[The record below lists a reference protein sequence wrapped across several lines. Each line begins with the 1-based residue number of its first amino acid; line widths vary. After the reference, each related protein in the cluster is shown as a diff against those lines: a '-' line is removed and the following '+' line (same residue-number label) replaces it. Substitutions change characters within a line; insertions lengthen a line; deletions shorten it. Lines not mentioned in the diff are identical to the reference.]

1 MLMPVDLSVVEGDY
15 FHDLLSQPD
24 SLRDTIGQLTES
36 KELQIL
42 TSRLQRRKFKTVVLT
57 GMGSSFHG
65 LNPLL
70 LQLTNAGHPATL
82 VETSELIYY
91 RRRLLT
97 PDTLL
102 VAVSQSGRS
111 IEMIRLLNEN
121 HRRALIIAVTNT
133 AASPLG
139 RRSSAMVLT
148 RAGEEC
154 SVSCKT
160 YVCALLALKFLG
172 DQLCEV
178 PMARTRKE
186 LNAIL
191 RPVAHYLAGWKE
203 HVEFM
208 LPRLNG
214 VHQLFLVGRGPS
226 LAAVGTGALIL
237 KESTQF
243 PAEGLSSAAFR
254 HGPFEMVGPETFV
267 LVFAGDSKTK
277 QLNKRLV
284 EDVRANQGC
293 AEMVAQ
299 NAGECAYCLPTV
311 PTSLLPVMEILPV
324 QMLTLALAAIKGR
337 EPGKFRLASKITTTE

>member
-1 MLMPVDLSVVEGDY
+1 MSVDLSVVQGDY

-24 SLRDTIGQLTES
+24 SLRDTLEQLTGS
-36 KELQIL
+36 KELRTL
-42 TSRLQRRKFKTVVLT
+42 ASRLQKHKFKNVVLT

-70 LQLTNAGHPATL
+70 LQLSNAGHPAIL

-97 PDTLL
+97 ADTLL

-111 IEMIRLLNEN
+111 VEMIRLLNEN
-121 HRRALIIAVTNT
+121 HGRAPIIAVTNT
-133 AASPLG
+133 AKSPLG
-139 RRSSAMVLT
+139 RRSTAMVLT
-148 RAGEEC
+148 RAGEEF

-172 DQLCEV
+172 DLLCGI
-178 PMARTRKE
+178 PAARTRKE
-186 LNAIL
+186 FNAIL
-191 RPVAHYLAGWKE
+191 RPVTHYLARWKE
-203 HVEFM
+203 HVQFM

-214 VHQLFLVGRGPS
+214 VHQLFLAGRGVS

-243 PAEGLSSAAFR
+243 PAEGLSSASFR

-267 LVFAGDSKTK
+267 LIFAGDSQTK
-277 QLNKRLV
+277 QLNKRLF
-284 EDVRANQGC
+284 EDVRANQGR

-299 NAGECAYCLPTV
+299 NAGESAYCLPAV
-311 PTSLLPVMEILPV
+311 PASLLPVMEILPV
-324 QMLTLALAAIKGR
+324 QMLTLALAAMKGQ
-337 EPGKFRLASKITTTE
+337 EPGKFRLASKVTTTE

>member
-1 MLMPVDLSVVEGDY
+1 MSVDLSVVEGDY

-24 SLRDTIGQLTES
+24 SLSDTIGQLTES
-36 KELQIL
+36 KELQTL
-42 TSRLQRRKFKTVVLT
+42 ASRLQKRKFKSIVLT
-57 GMGSSFHG
+57 GMGSSFHA

-70 LQLTNAGHPATL
+70 LQLTNAGHPAIL
-82 VETSELIYY
+82 VETAELIYY

-111 IEMIRLLNEN
+111 VEMIRLLNEN
-121 HRRALIIAVTNT
+121 RRQAPIIAVTNT

-148 RAGEEC
+148 RAGEEF

-160 YVCALLALKFLG
+160 YICALLALKFLG
-172 DQLCEV
+172 DQLCGV
-178 PMARTRKE
+178 HPARTRKQFR
-186 LNAIL
+186 AIL
-191 RPVAHYLAGWKE
+191 RPVTHYLARWKE

-208 LPRLNG
+208 VPRLNG
-214 VHQLFLVGRGPS
+214 VRQLFLVGRGAS
-226 LAAVGTGALIL
+226 LASVGTGALIL

-254 HGPFEMVGPETFV
+254 HGPFEIVGPETFV
-267 LVFAGDSKTK
+267 LVFAGDAKTK
-277 QLNKRLV
+277 QLNKKLF
-284 EDVRANQGC
+284 EDVRANHGR
-293 AEMVAQ
+293 AEMVAL

-324 QMLTLALAAIKGR
+324 EMLTLALAAIKGR